1 VSNPFTS
8 PQARPL
14 TTDPRFSREELTLA
28 NRNHGAMLELLRA
41 DVTPTGAHYL
51 LNHFDVPVLEP
62 AAHRLRF
69 HGAFEAPYTLDMDEI
84 RALPAVTQPVTMECA
99 GNGRVAGYDQ
109 RSVSMPWTYGAVGT
123 SSWTGAPLWPLI
135 ARARPR
141 ADVVEISFTG
151 ADEGFDKGQRHRFG
165 RALTLAQLQELDV
178 LLVWGMNGQPLLPQH
193 GAPLRIIVPG
203 WYGMAS
209 VKWLTEIEALTAPYQ
224 GFQQVE
230 TYRYRADDE
239 DPGRPVTTI
248 RVKSLMVP
256 PGVPDWYSGQRCVAR
271 GPCQVMGRAWSG
283 AGVPVTRV
291 ELGVGADWIEAQV
304 SPGEGRYAW
313 SHWQA
318 TWQATPGAHVLRCR
332 ATDANGHVQ
341 PLTPPW
347 DRAGFGNNACHAVQV
362 YVE

>member
-123 SSWTGAPLWPLI
+123 SSWTGARSAAKA
-135 ARARPR
+135 ARRC
-141 ADVVEISFTG
+141 
-151 ADEGFDKGQRHRFG
+151 
-165 RALTLAQLQELDV
+165 
-178 LLVWGMNGQPLLPQH
+178 
-193 GAPLRIIVPG
+193 
-203 WYGMAS
+203 AS
-209 VKWLTEIEALTAPYQ
+209 
-224 GFQQVE
+224 
-230 TYRYRADDE
+230 
-239 DPGRPVTTI
+239 
-248 RVKSLMVP
+248 S
-256 PGVPDWYSGQRCVAR
+256 
-271 GPCQVMGRAWSG
+271 
-283 AGVPVTRV
+283 
-291 ELGVGADWIEAQV
+291 
-304 SPGEGRYAW
+304 
-313 SHWQA
+313 
-318 TWQATPGAHVLRCR
+318 CR
-332 ATDANGHVQ
+332 AGTGW
-341 PLTPPW
+341 P
-347 DRAGFGNNACHAVQV
+347 R
-362 YVE
+362 